1 MWAFGHPLEGVGGRA
16 LLLQDAYVYD
26 VVDNPI
32 GGGGLETYKLA
43 SLGHDLGTLGDDGLS
58 GVAGRTGVLPHTVP
72 VHVLARDVDAKRDTN
87 LDLRVADEAALD
99 LPSGGSW
106 TSALAPLA
114 VVQAATTVFDSTP
127 VRVTGDVCARITVA
141 ELSKPMRYC
150 NRYVSTS
157 ADISD
162 DGSLGNAVTTGAAG
176 DLATALGDIDAYNG
190 RPPNITQVSVLM
202 KLRRTAE
209 QAFIRKVSLPRRV
222 RRGHDVRV
230 RLTLQQARGDTFAR
244 TYTMRIPSSAPVGRR
259 TLRFV
264 GQDVDEGDDSLISI
278 ILSGGDNSTPGGD
291 PGPRTLKALAKE
303 VSRVHRYDG
312 VALRLGHQTLKAF
325 RDDAFRISGQG
336 NASVRI
342 ARGRSRG

>member
-1 MWAFGHPLEGVGGRA
+1 
-16 LLLQDAYVYD
+16 
-26 VVDNPI
+26 
-32 GGGGLETYKLA
+32 
-43 SLGHDLGTLGDDGLS
+43 
-58 GVAGRTGVLPHTVP
+58 
-72 VHVLARDVDAKRDTN
+72 VDAKHDTN
-87 LDLRVADEAALD
+87 IDLRAADEAALD

-141 ELSKPMRYC
+141 ELAKPMRYC

-157 ADISD
+157 ADVSD

-176 DLATALGDIDAYNG
+176 DLGTALGDIDAYNG

-202 KLRRTAE
+202 KLRRAAE

-222 RRGHDVRV
+222 RRGHDLRV

-244 TYTMRIPSSAPVGRR
+244 TYRMRIPASAPLGRH

-264 GQDVDEGDDSLISI
+264 GQDVDEGDDSLVSI
-278 ILSGGDNSTPGGD
+278 ILGDGGDSTPGGA
-291 PGPRTLKALAKE
+291 PGPRTLKALAAQ
-303 VSRVHRYDG
+303 VGRIHRYDG
-312 VALRLGHQTLKAF
+312 VTLRLGHRTLHAF

-336 NASVRI
+336 NASLRI
-342 ARGRSRG
+342 VRGR